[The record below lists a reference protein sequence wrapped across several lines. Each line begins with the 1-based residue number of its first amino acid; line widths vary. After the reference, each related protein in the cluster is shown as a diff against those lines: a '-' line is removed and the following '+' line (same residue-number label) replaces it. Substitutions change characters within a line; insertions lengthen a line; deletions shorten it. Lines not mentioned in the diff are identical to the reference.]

1 MDVSSFL
8 SLSQAQTLTTSIILD
23 PATIEA
29 SFNETSTG
37 LPSNLSLDQ
46 FIKGKRLG
54 KGHFG
59 EVFVV
64 KHKQTGFV
72 CALKTISKEHIANEK
87 VTDQIVRELKIHSTI
102 KHPNIIALYGFFFD
116 EKNLYILQ

>member
-1 MDVSSFL
+1 
-8 SLSQAQTLTTSIILD
+8 
-23 PATIEA
+23 
-29 SFNETSTG
+29 

-64 KHKQTGFV
+64 KHKLTGFV
-72 CALKTISKEHIANEK
+72 CALKVVSKEHIINEK
-87 VTDQIVRELKIHSTI
+87 VTEQIIR
-102 KHPNIIALYGFFFD
+102 
-116 EKNLYILQ
+116 